1 MTAAFCCGQVE
12 VQITAS
18 GRSCEGAEMG
28 GGLSL
33 EQKTSAGGRSQ
44 GSPPGLAVGEGV
56 AVAEVLSDRGPHAGS
71 RCMDSLR

>member
-1 MTAAFCCGQVE
+1 
-12 VQITAS
+12 
-18 GRSCEGAEMG
+18 MG